1 MALIRLFDS
10 SMEFSDLGM
19 VVLSEPFLYVNV
31 TLAFSNN
38 IFHNLVSYSLLLK
51 SDMVLS

>member
-19 VVLSEPFLYVNV
+19 VLSEPFLYVNV
-31 TLAFSNN
+31 TLIFSNN

-51 SDMVLS
+51 FDMVLS